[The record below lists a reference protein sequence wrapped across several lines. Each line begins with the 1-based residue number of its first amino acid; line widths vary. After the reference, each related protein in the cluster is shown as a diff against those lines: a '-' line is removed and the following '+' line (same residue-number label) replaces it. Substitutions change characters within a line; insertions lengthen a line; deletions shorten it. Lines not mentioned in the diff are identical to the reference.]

1 MNQINHLSQIN
12 KVSQIFDYHFK
23 DESLLTLALTHR
35 SMGSNNNERLE
46 FLGDA
51 ILGMVISSELFKRF
65 PKEKEGVLTRLR
77 SSLVKGETLSEIAIE
92 LDLGEYI
99 QLGSGELKSGG
110 YRRASTLADVVE
122 AIIGAIYLDSFSDSG
137 ITQVQNII
145 LTIFNERLNNCEPNG
160 VIKDPKTRLQE
171 YLQSK
176 NLSLP
181 EYNVV
186 SISGKE
192 HLQTFKV
199 SCSIEGF
206 SNHVVATGASRRKA
220 EQAAAE
226 KALESIIH
234 E

>member
-1 MNQINHLSQIN
+1 MEKLSQMIGY
-12 KVSQIFDYHFK
+12 QFK
-23 DESLLTLALTHR
+23 DKELLTLALTHR
-35 SMGSNNNERLE
+35 SMGSRNNERLE
-46 FLGDA
+46 FLGDS

-65 PKEKEGVLTRLR
+65 PNEKEGILTRLR
-77 SSLVKGETLSEIAIE
+77 SSLVKGETLSKIAAE
-92 LDLGEYI
+92 LNLGEFL

-110 YRRASTLADVVE
+110 FRRASTLADVVE
-122 AIIGAIYLDSFSDSG
+122 AIIGAIYLDSCKEYG
-137 ITQVQNII
+137 TAKIEKII
-145 LTIFNERLNNCEPNG
+145 LDIFKKRLDECEPGG
-160 VIKDPKTRLQE
+160 VLKDPKTRLQE

-176 NLSLP
+176 NLPLP
-181 EYNVV
+181 TYHVD

-206 SNHVVATGASRRKA
+206 HNHVVATGGSRRKA

-226 KALESIIH
+226 KALANLTH

>member
-1 MNQINHLSQIN
+1 MNQVN

-23 DESLLTLALTHR
+23 NENLLTLALTHR

-46 FLGDA
+46 FLGDS
-51 ILGMVISSELFKRF
+51 ILGMVISAELYNRF
-65 PKEKEGVLTRLR
+65 PNEKEGVLTRLR
-77 SSLVKGETLSEIAIE
+77 SNLVKGETLSEIAVE
-92 LDLGEYI
+92 LNLGEFI
-99 QLGSGELKSGG
+99 HLGSGELKSGG

-122 AIIGAIYLDSFSDSG
+122 AIIGAVYLDSYTESG
-137 ITQVQNII
+137 IKQVEKII
-145 LTIFNERLNNCEPNG
+145 LKIFNSRISDCEPAG
-160 VIKDPKTRLQE
+160 ILKDPKTRLQE

-181 EYNVV
+181 TYNVV

-199 SCSIEGF
+199 SCSIDGF

-226 KALESIIH
+226 KALDTLIH

>member
-1 MNQINHLSQIN
+1 MNELT

-23 DESLLTLALTHR
+23 NEHLLTLALTHR

-46 FLGDA
+46 FLGDS
-51 ILGMVISSELFKRF
+51 ILGMVISAELYNRF
-65 PKEKEGVLTRLR
+65 PNEKEGVLTRLR
-77 SSLVKGETLSEIAIE
+77 SSLVKGETLSEIALE
-92 LDLGEYI
+92 LNLGEFI
-99 QLGSGELKSGG
+99 HLGSGELKSGG
-110 YRRASTLADVVE
+110 YRRASTLADAVE
-122 AIIGAIYLDSFSDSG
+122 AIIGAIYLDSYTDYG
-137 ITQVQNII
+137 IKSVEQII
-145 LTIFNERLNNCEPNG
+145 LKIFNSRINDCEPG
-160 VIKDPKTRLQE
+160 GILKDPKTRLQE

-181 EYNVV
+181 TYNVV

-199 SCSIEGF
+199 SCSIDSF

-220 EQAAAE
+220 EQAAAA
-226 KALESIIH
+226 KALDTLIH

>member
-1 MNQINHLSQIN
+1 MNEIN

-23 DESLLTLALTHR
+23 NERLLTLALTHR
-35 SMGSNNNERLE
+35 SMGSDNNERLE
-46 FLGDA
+46 FLGDS
-51 ILGMVISSELFKRF
+51 ILGMVISAELFKRF
-65 PKEKEGVLTRLR
+65 PDEKEGVLTRLR

-92 LDLGEYI
+92 LNLGEHI

-122 AIIGAIYLDSFSDSG
+122 AIIGAIYLDSCIDSG
-137 ITQVQNII
+137 IKRVEKII
-145 LTIFNERLNNCEPNG
+145 LKIFSSRINSCEPGG
-160 VIKDPKTRLQE
+160 VLKDPKTRLQE

-181 EYNVV
+181 AYNVV

-206 SNHVVATGASRRKA
+206 PNHVVATGASRRKA

-226 KALESIIH
+226 KALDTLIH